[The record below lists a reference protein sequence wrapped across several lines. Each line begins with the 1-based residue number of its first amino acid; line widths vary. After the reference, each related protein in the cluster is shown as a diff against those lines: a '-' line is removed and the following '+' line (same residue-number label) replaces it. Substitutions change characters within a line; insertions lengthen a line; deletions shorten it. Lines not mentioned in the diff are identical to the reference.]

1 MSLYDNQYLPIV
13 EKVLNNG
20 VYGENRTQFNTFKLP
35 QQEMRFDLSEEF
47 PILTSKQVFSKS
59 YTDEI
64 LWIWQRQ
71 SNNVNDLNSKI
82 WNEWADE
89 SGSIGKAYGYQIA
102 PTDRI
107 FKVVK
112 VKKRNNHKVETELN
126 YPIFKIKEKS
136 FDETQKDL
144 AFSNQ
149 FKNRDGLSL
158 NIINIVEEADSI
170 IDSVVDIQF
179 EYTGY
184 IKKNVKFSD
193 ISDISDVY
201 YPSIQG
207 KGFLGERDY
216 KNIDSDMERY
226 LYSTWIYILR
236 NTKKTLDARWLNFTN
251 FVRDA
256 RYLPNWSAKKIKP
269 LEYVLDTNYYCTDIY
284 SKDTC
289 VWLHQADYALYKD
302 TLPIKVTN
310 RITGTTAI
318 ELSMYVCID
327 KYATS
332 LEDIKTELLNRQ
344 EIDEASNQ
352 KRQGKYSFEY
362 MRDEEDFVYRYKLP
376 VNQVNKLIETLKNDS
391 QSRRMIV
398 TLWNVEEL
406 EDMNL
411 EPCAFQT
418 IWDVTGDKLN
428 LTLIQRSADFLIGVP
443 FNTSQYAVLCHLI
456 AQVTGHK
463 PGQFV
468 HFMNNC
474 HIYENQIPGGKVQLS
489 NPTFDAPKLWIN
501 PEIKDFYDFTVDDI
515 KLIDYKHAG
524 KVDMGEIAV

>member
-82 WNEWADE
+82 WNEWADK

-184 IKKNVKFSD
+184 IKKSVKFSD
-193 ISDISDVY
+193 ISDITDVY

-226 LYSTWIYILR
+226 LYSTWVYILR
-236 NTKKTLDARWLNFTN
+236 DTKKTLDVRWLNFTN

-269 LEYVLDTNYYCTDIY
+269 LEYVLDTNYYCTDMY

-318 ELSMYVCID
+318 ELSMYACID

-428 LTLIQRSADFLIGVP
+428 LTLIQRS
-443 FNTSQYAVLCHLI
+443 C
-456 AQVTGHK
+456 
-463 PGQFV
+463 
-468 HFMNNC
+468 
-474 HIYENQIPGGKVQLS
+474 
-489 NPTFDAPKLWIN
+489 
-501 PEIKDFYDFTVDDI
+501 
-515 KLIDYKHAG
+515 
-524 KVDMGEIAV
+524 